1 MIPVEGE
8 RKIPLAERHIGQPIL
23 WSPTITQE
31 SRLQQDWEELMEL
44 IVLGELHKINA
55 TLGEVLQL
63 RPKGRN
69 NRSITSAI
77 NAKGEIV
84 QSLPL
89 GFYLRKH
96 FTAEILQNFL
106 HCPL

>member
-1 MIPVEGE
+1 
-8 RKIPLAERHIGQPIL
+8 
-23 WSPTITQE
+23 
-31 SRLQQDWEELMEL
+31 MEL

-77 NAKGEIV
+77 NAKGDCSI
-84 QSLPL
+84 SPSW
-89 GFYLRKH
+89 
-96 FTAEILQNFL
+96 FL
-106 HCPL
+106 FA

>member
-1 MIPVEGE
+1 
-8 RKIPLAERHIGQPIL
+8 
-23 WSPTITQE
+23 
-31 SRLQQDWEELMEL
+31 MEL

-84 QSLPL
+84 QSLLLVSICVNILPPK
-89 GFYLRKH
+89 FYKTFCIAPFKFVLTLYKMSALILFDRKYH
-96 FTAEILQNFL
+96 LIPYF
-106 HCPL
+106 